1 MKPLSTMKS
10 ITQSMPKSISQSIA
24 ESLFTITAPSREYDD
39 AIEHKINQKT
49 KPLGALGQ
57 LESLALQI
65 ARVQYSR
72 DKTSM
77 SHQVADVALHIAKP
91 TLLVFAADHGIAAYG
106 VSIAPSEVT
115 TQMVHNFI
123 NGGAAINVFC
133 RQVGFALEV
142 IDCGILQPLT
152 TDSGVVNQR
161 LGARTQ
167 AMHLQPAMSLA
178 QVRQGFEFAK
188 QLVARHVDN
197 GATIIALGEMG
208 IGNTS
213 AAAAVMAAVLNLDV
227 QLCVGRGTGID
238 DATLLKKV
246 TLINQAIDLHRNEL
260 TSMES
265 ILAHLG
271 GFEIVQMTGTILAA
285 AEKKILVVIDG
296 FIATAAALVAL
307 KLAPQSKDYL
317 VFAHESHE
325 QGHKLMLQT
334 LQATPLL
341 SLGLRLGEGTGAALA
356 LPLIQAAANFYNQ
369 MASFDNAGVNNVV

>member
-1 MKPLSTMKS
+1 MN
-10 ITQSMPKSISQSIA
+10 QQSIA
-24 ESLFTITAPSREYDD
+24 QSLFSVTAASRHYDE

-57 LESLALQI
+57 LESLAKQI

-72 DKTSM
+72 ESEL
-77 SHQVADVALHIAKP
+77 SHILLNRTESAVTESSQSSTHLPLYINKP
-91 TLLVFAADHGIAAYG
+91 TMLVFAADHGIAAYG

-123 NGGAAINVFC
+123 YGGAAINVFC

-142 IDCGILQPLT
+142 IDCGILQPLA

-161 LGARTQ
+161 LGEGTQ

-188 QLVARHVDN
+188 LLVKRHVDN
-197 GATIIALGEMG
+197 GTSMIALGEMG

-213 AAAAVMAAVLNLDV
+213 AAAALMAAVLNLDV
-227 QLCVGRGTGID
+227 DLCVGRGTGID
-238 DATLLKKV
+238 DATLTKKV
-246 TLINQAIDLHRNEL
+246 TLINQAIDLHRNEF
-260 TSMES
+260 TSIES

-271 GFEIVQMTGTILAA
+271 GFEIVQMTGAILAA
-285 AEKKILVVIDG
+285 AEQKILVVIDG

-307 KLAPQSKDYL
+307 KLAPQSHDYL

-325 QGHKLMLQT
+325 QGHQLMLQA

-356 LPLIQAAANFYNQ
+356 LPLIQGAVNFYNQ
-369 MASFDNAGVNNVV
+369 MASFDDAGVNNVV

>member
-1 MKPLSTMKS
+1 MN
-10 ITQSMPKSISQSIA
+10 QQSIA
-24 ESLFTITAPSREYDD
+24 QSLFSVTVASRQYDP

-72 DKTSM
+72 ESEWINAQPDRTESTVTESKAATCSP
-77 SHQVADVALHIAKP
+77 LYINKP
-91 TLLVFAADHGIAAYG
+91 TMLVFAADHGIAAHG

-123 NGGAAINVFC
+123 HGGAAINVFC

-142 IDCGILQPLT
+142 IDCGILQPLAS
-152 TDSGVVNQR
+152 DCGVVNQR
-161 LGARTQ
+161 LGAGTQ

-188 QLVARHVDN
+188 HLVKRHVDN
-197 GATIIALGEMG
+197 GCSMIALGEMG

-227 QLCVGRGTGID
+227 ELCVGRGTGID
-238 DATLLKKV
+238 DATLNKKV

-260 TSMES
+260 TSIES

-271 GFEIVQMTGTILAA
+271 GFEIVQMTGAILAA
-285 AEKKILVVIDG
+285 AEQKILVVIDG

-307 KLAPQSKDYL
+307 KLAPQSNDYL
-317 VFAHESHE
+317 VFAHQSHE
-325 QGHKLMLQT
+325 QGHQLMLQT

-356 LPLIQAAANFYNQ
+356 LPLIQGAVNFYNQ
-369 MASFDNAGVNNVV
+369 MASFDDAGVNNVV